1 LICQWNICNNSFVND
16 YIEFTMLTIKAITQY
31 IEAFKMAIVANRK
44 PKFEVGQI
52 VFYKGRETK
61 VTNREIKETLQR
73 TIVWEDNINCYVYQ
87 GNTNG
92 KDDKDFGEHTV
103 QEWSIKNWGTK
114 WDAMNT
120 RIDTN
125 NPNTMYFET
134 AWNPPYPVIIA
145 LANKFKV
152 DFLLEWFDE
161 NLNASSEL
169 WKLQV
174 GGELDGIMIR
184 DKQHNFKKVEGVA
197 WQEFDDLIRSH
208 GFYRKLSQYLQN
220 SDVFQEI

>member
-1 LICQWNICNNSFVND
+1 MP
-16 YIEFTMLTIKAITQY
+16 TMCFNRIKFQIDDAPQKIY
-31 IEAFKMAIVANRK
+31 PFILEDGAFK
-44 PKFEVGQI
+44 F
-52 VFYKGRETK
+52 
-61 VTNREIKETLQR
+61 
-73 TIVWEDNINCYVYQ
+73 DNLIPMPLHVYH
-87 GNTNG
+87 GNTNTNG

-103 QEWSIKNWGTK
+103 REWSIKNWGTK

-125 NPNTMYFET
+125 NPNTIYFET